1 MKRHSLLVAGVL
13 AVALLASCSSVF
25 TSTITGT
32 VEELDG
38 TTEIAVEGVDVYAYL
53 SQSERDSAVSAGT
66 QPTTTVRIFH
76 AITDANGDYSMPVEW
91 STTSPTFGK
100 TADRIPVYLAFY
112 HKDFNDGKPSAA
124 TTVSYLSSERT
135 NTMETESL
143 TRTSDSYTLY
153 LTQIYDVSGTN
164 YSISPTNFTVT
175 VKDAGGNTLYQ
186 GTPTGTSVSFSAST
200 TSPLT
205 GTVTIVPNNS
215 AEYVQCNEEG
225 GSDIQTIQFS
235 LATKNSTNPA
245 EPAYMKHLVL
255 SARTVEG
262 QYEPTS
268 GTANGFT
275 VKLFKGNST
284 DGTLITTTTT
294 APYDRTSTTSMQG
307 YFTLT
312 IPEETISAYSSDS
325 PKLYTE
331 TYTIA
336 LYDTNS
342 SLLAS
347 TTVSVT
353 TNPQEDTTKWVT
365 IEEEYT

>member
-1 MKRHSLLVAGVL
+1 MKRHSWMGIISALVL
-13 AVALLASCSSVF
+13 LLASCSSVF

-135 NTMETESL
+135 NTMETETL

-215 AEYVQCNEEG
+215 AEYVACDENGNVLDEATA
-225 GSDIQTIQFS
+225 DFS
-235 LATKNSTNPA
+235 LGNKNFTNPA
-245 EPAYMKHLVL
+245 DDVYMKHLVL

-268 GTANGFT
+268 GTANGFI

-365 IEEEYT
+365 IEEE

>member
-1 MKRHSLLVAGVL
+1 
-13 AVALLASCSSVF
+13 
-25 TSTITGT
+25 
-32 VEELDG
+32 
-38 TTEIAVEGVDVYAYL
+38 
-53 SQSERDSAVSAGT
+53 
-66 QPTTTVRIFH
+66 
-76 AITDANGDYSMPVEW
+76 
-91 STTSPTFGK
+91 
-100 TADRIPVYLAFY
+100 
-112 HKDFNDGKPSAA
+112 
-124 TTVSYLSSERT
+124 
-135 NTMETESL
+135 
-143 TRTSDSYTLY
+143 
-153 LTQIYDVSGTN
+153 
-164 YSISPTNFTVT
+164 
-175 VKDAGGNTLYQ
+175 
-186 GTPTGTSVSFSAST
+186 
-200 TSPLT
+200 
-205 GTVTIVPNNS
+205 
-215 AEYVQCNEEG
+215 VQCNEEG